1 MQCISVN
8 GLLLNA
14 YIYMYM
20 HTRTYSSLGAFEFN
34 VTEFSAQEEDADI
47 DDDPV
52 LDQGT
57 GDIVDCIATYIKAA
71 CSCCFIVSRHT
82 VYCDMTG

>member
-1 MQCISVN
+1 MEACIYKY
-8 GLLLNA
+8 GLS
-14 YIYMYM
+14 YPTCITYVHMY
-20 HTRTYSSLGAFEFN
+20 SLSGVFEFK

-57 GDIVDCIATYIKAA
+57 GD
-71 CSCCFIVSRHT
+71 
-82 VYCDMTG
+82 

>member
-14 YIYMYM
+14 YIYI
-20 HTRTYSSLGAFEFN
+20 HTHTHSSLGVFEFN

-57 GDIVDCIATYIKAA
+57 GDIVHCLATQRLHV
-71 CSCCFIVSRHT
+71 SVVFSSRHT

>member
-1 MQCISVN
+1 MGFTISYMQCISVN

-14 YIYMYM
+14 YIYI
-20 HTRTYSSLGAFEFN
+20 HTHTHSSLGVFEFN

-57 GDIVDCIATYIKAA
+57 GAIVHCIAT
-71 CSCCFIVSRHT
+71 
-82 VYCDMTG
+82 

>member
-14 YIYMYM
+14 YIYI
-20 HTRTYSSLGAFEFN
+20 HTHTYSSLGVFEFN

-57 GDIVDCIATYIKAA
+57 GDIVHCIATYIKVA
-71 CSCCFIVSRHT
+71 CFCCF
-82 VYCDMTG
+82 